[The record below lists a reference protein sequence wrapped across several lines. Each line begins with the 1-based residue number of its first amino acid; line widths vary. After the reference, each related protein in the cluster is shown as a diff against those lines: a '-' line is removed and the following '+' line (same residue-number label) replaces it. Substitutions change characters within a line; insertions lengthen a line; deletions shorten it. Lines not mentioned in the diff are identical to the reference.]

1 MGVSS
6 NLSIKYMLKIVL
18 IVGVLLFNLVGVQ
31 AHEKE
36 MDSLDNLVK
45 KFEANPAD
53 PQTTIQLLRELK
65 NQGKPNRDVV
75 NRYFQTQKEADYLKD
90 YNWSIIRDYV
100 DDVNAPQI
108 KYLFNNQSKFM
119 QNFSKDDVFQ
129 KLDNVFVGHLEQYYN
144 SNKIEYNKYLDF
156 LKSSG
161 YEHYDVVADYFYIK
175 QLRAE
180 RKSEDYFY
188 KARKLFRYFPE
199 NRKMIKEI
207 TDGALEIMNDVSR
220 LKVIQLWAGKTV
232 ESKKDFDA
240 LYNYALISNK
250 CGFED
255 VAKRYAKIATS
266 LAEESSKQTMMEK
279 AKIGRASCRERV

>member
-1 MGVSS
+1 
-6 NLSIKYMLKIVL
+6 MLKIVL

-36 MDSLDNLVK
+36 MGTLDNLVK

-108 KYLFNNQSKFM
+108 KYLLKNQSKFM

-266 LAEESSKQTMMEK
+266 LAEESSNQTMMER
-279 AKIGRASCRERV
+279 AKKLLQLVN

>member
-1 MGVSS
+1 
-6 NLSIKYMLKIVL
+6 MLKIVL

-207 TDGALEIMNDVSR
+207 TDGALEIINDVSR

-266 LAEESSKQTMMEK
+266 LAEESSNQTMMEK
-279 AKIGRASCRERV
+279 AKKLLQLVN

>member
-1 MGVSS
+1 
-6 NLSIKYMLKIVL
+6 MLKIVL

-36 MDSLDNLVK
+36 MGTLDNLVK

-108 KYLFNNQSKFM
+108 KYLFKNQSKFM

-266 LAEESSKQTMMEK
+266 LAEESSNQTMMEK
-279 AKIGRASCRERV
+279 AKKLLQLVN

>member
-1 MGVSS
+1 
-6 NLSIKYMLKIVL
+6 MLKIVL

-266 LAEESSKQTMMEK
+266 LAEESSNQTMMEK
-279 AKIGRASCRERV
+279 AKKVLQLVN

>member
-1 MGVSS
+1 
-6 NLSIKYMLKIVL
+6 MLKIVL

-161 YEHYDVVADYFYIK
+161 YEHYDVADYFYIK

-266 LAEESSKQTMMEK
+266 LAEESSNQTMMEK
-279 AKIGRASCRERV
+279 AKKLLQLVN

>member
-1 MGVSS
+1 
-6 NLSIKYMLKIVL
+6 MLKIVL

-255 VAKRYAKIATS
+255 VAKRYTKIATS
-266 LAEESSKQTMMEK
+266 LAEESSNQTMMEK
-279 AKIGRASCRERV
+279 AKKLLQLVN

>member
-1 MGVSS
+1 
-6 NLSIKYMLKIVL
+6 MLKIVL

-53 PQTTIQLLRELK
+53 PKTTIQLLRELK

-75 NRYFQTQKEADYLKD
+75 NRYFQTQKEVDYLKD

-188 KARKLFRYFPE
+188 KARKLFHYFPE

-266 LAEESSKQTMMEK
+266 LAEESSNQTMMEK
-279 AKIGRASCRERV
+279 AKKLLQLVN

>member
-1 MGVSS
+1 
-6 NLSIKYMLKIVL
+6 MLKIVL

-36 MDSLDNLVK
+36 MGTLDNLVK

-108 KYLFNNQSKFM
+108 KYLFKNQSKFM

-199 NRKMIKEI
+199 NRKIIKEI

-266 LAEESSKQTMMEK
+266 LAEESSNQTMMER
-279 AKIGRASCRERV
+279 AKKLLQLVN

>member
-1 MGVSS
+1 
-6 NLSIKYMLKIVL
+6 MLKIVL

-36 MDSLDNLVK
+36 MGTLDNLVK

-53 PQTTIQLLRELK
+53 PQTTIHLLRELK

-108 KYLFNNQSKFM
+108 KYLFKNQSKFM

-266 LAEESSKQTMMEK
+266 LAEESSNQTMMER
-279 AKIGRASCRERV
+279 AKKLLQLVN

>member
-1 MGVSS
+1 
-6 NLSIKYMLKIVL
+6 MLKIVL

-53 PQTTIQLLRELK
+53 PKTTIQLLRELK

-75 NRYFQTQKEADYLKD
+75 NRYFQTQKEVDYLKD

-100 DDVNAPQI
+100 EDVNAPQI

-266 LAEESSKQTMMEK
+266 LAEESSNQTMMEK
-279 AKIGRASCRERV
+279 AKKLLQLVN

>member
-1 MGVSS
+1 
-6 NLSIKYMLKIVL
+6 MLKIVL

-180 RKSEDYFY
+180 RKSEDYFS

-266 LAEESSKQTMMEK
+266 LAEESSNQTMMEK
-279 AKIGRASCRERV
+279 AKKLLQFVN

>member
-1 MGVSS
+1 
-6 NLSIKYMLKIVL
+6 MLKIVL

-250 CGFED
+250 CGSED

-266 LAEESSKQTMMEK
+266 LAEESSNQTMMEK
-279 AKIGRASCRERV
+279 AKKLLQLVN

>member
-1 MGVSS
+1 
-6 NLSIKYMLKIVL
+6 MLKIVL

-36 MDSLDNLVK
+36 MGTLDNLVK
-45 KFEANPAD
+45 KFEAKPAD

-266 LAEESSKQTMMEK
+266 LAEESSNQTMMER
-279 AKIGRASCRERV
+279 AKKLLQLVN

>member
-1 MGVSS
+1 
-6 NLSIKYMLKIVL
+6 MLKIVL

-75 NRYFQTQKEADYLKD
+75 NRYFQTQKEVDYLKD

-255 VAKRYAKIATS
+255 VAKRYAKTATS
-266 LAEESSKQTMMEK
+266 LAEESSNQTMMEK
-279 AKIGRASCRERV
+279 AKKLLQLVN

>member
-1 MGVSS
+1 
-6 NLSIKYMLKIVL
+6 MLKIVL

-36 MDSLDNLVK
+36 MGTLDNLVK

-108 KYLFNNQSKFM
+108 KYLFKNQSKFM

-220 LKVIQLWAGKTV
+220 LKVIQLWAGKIV

-266 LAEESSKQTMMEK
+266 LAEESSNQTMMER
-279 AKIGRASCRERV
+279 AKKLLQLVN

>member
-1 MGVSS
+1 
-6 NLSIKYMLKIVL
+6 MLKIVL

-75 NRYFQTQKEADYLKD
+75 NRYFQTQKDADYLKD

-266 LAEESSKQTMMEK
+266 LAEESSNQTMMEK
-279 AKIGRASCRERV
+279 AKKLLQLVN

>member
-1 MGVSS
+1 
-6 NLSIKYMLKIVL
+6 MLKIVL

-36 MDSLDNLVK
+36 MGTLDNLVK

-53 PQTTIQLLRELK
+53 PKTTIQLLRELK

-75 NRYFQTQKEADYLKD
+75 NRYFQTQKEVDYLKD

-266 LAEESSKQTMMEK
+266 LAEESSNQTMMER
-279 AKIGRASCRERV
+279 AKKLLQLVN

>member
-1 MGVSS
+1 
-6 NLSIKYMLKIVL
+6 MLKIVL

-53 PQTTIQLLRELK
+53 PKTTIQLLRELK

-75 NRYFQTQKEADYLKD
+75 NGYFQTQKEVDYLKD

-266 LAEESSKQTMMEK
+266 LAEESSNQTMMEK
-279 AKIGRASCRERV
+279 AKKLLQLVN

>member
-1 MGVSS
+1 
-6 NLSIKYMLKIVL
+6 MLKIVL

-36 MDSLDNLVK
+36 MDTLDNLVK

-188 KARKLFRYFPE
+188 KARKLVRYFPE

-266 LAEESSKQTMMEK
+266 LAEESSNQTMMEK
-279 AKIGRASCRERV
+279 AKKLLQLVN

>member
-1 MGVSS
+1 
-6 NLSIKYMLKIVL
+6 MLKIVL

-53 PQTTIQLLRELK
+53 PKTTIQLLRELK

-75 NRYFQTQKEADYLKD
+75 NRYFQTHKEADYLKY

-266 LAEESSKQTMMEK
+266 LAEESSNQTMMEK
-279 AKIGRASCRERV
+279 AKKLLQLVN

>member
-1 MGVSS
+1 
-6 NLSIKYMLKIVL
+6 MLKIVL

-53 PQTTIQLLRELK
+53 PKTTIQLLRELK

-75 NRYFQTQKEADYLKD
+75 NRYFQTQKEVDYLKD

-266 LAEESSKQTMMEK
+266 LAEESSNQTMIEK
-279 AKIGRASCRERV
+279 AKKLLQLVN

>member
-1 MGVSS
+1 
-6 NLSIKYMLKIVL
+6 MLKIVL

-36 MDSLDNLVK
+36 MGTLDNLVK

-53 PQTTIQLLRELK
+53 PKTTIQLLRELK

-108 KYLFNNQSKFM
+108 KYLFKNQSKFM

-266 LAEESSKQTMMEK
+266 LAEESSNQTMMEK
-279 AKIGRASCRERV
+279 AKKLLQLVN

>member
-1 MGVSS
+1 
-6 NLSIKYMLKIVL
+6 MLKIVL

-36 MDSLDNLVK
+36 MDTLDNLVK

-207 TDGALEIMNDVSR
+207 TDGALEIMIDVSR

-266 LAEESSKQTMMEK
+266 LAEESSNQTMMEK
-279 AKIGRASCRERV
+279 AKKLLQLVN

>member
-1 MGVSS
+1 
-6 NLSIKYMLKIVL
+6 MLKIVL

-240 LYNYALISNK
+240 IYNYVLISSK
-250 CGFED
+250 CGFGD
-255 VAKRYAKIATS
+255 VAKKYAQIATS
-266 LAEESSKQTMMEK
+266 VAEQSSNQVLLEK
-279 AKIGRASCRERV
+279 AKKLSQMIN

>member
-1 MGVSS
+1 
-6 NLSIKYMLKIVL
+6 MLKIVL

-161 YEHYDVVADYFYIK
+161 YEHYDGVADYFYIK

-266 LAEESSKQTMMEK
+266 LAEESSNQTMMEK
-279 AKIGRASCRERV
+279 AKKLLQLVN

>member
-1 MGVSS
+1 
-6 NLSIKYMLKIVL
+6 MLKIVL

-53 PQTTIQLLRELK
+53 PKTTIQLLRELK

-75 NRYFQTQKEADYLKD
+75 NRYFQTQKEVDYLKD

-156 LKSSG
+156 LKSLG

-266 LAEESSKQTMMEK
+266 LAEESSNQTMMEK
-279 AKIGRASCRERV
+279 AKKLLQLVN

>member
-1 MGVSS
+1 M
-6 NLSIKYMLKIVL
+6 
-18 IVGVLLFNLVGVQ
+18 
-31 AHEKE
+31 
-36 MDSLDNLVK
+36 
-45 KFEANPAD
+45 
-53 PQTTIQLLRELK
+53 
-65 NQGKPNRDVV
+65 
-75 NRYFQTQKEADYLKD
+75 
-90 YNWSIIRDYV
+90 
-100 DDVNAPQI
+100 
-108 KYLFNNQSKFM
+108 
-119 QNFSKDDVFQ
+119 
-129 KLDNVFVGHLEQYYN
+129 
-144 SNKIEYNKYLDF
+144 
-156 LKSSG
+156 
-161 YEHYDVVADYFYIK
+161 VADYFYIK

-255 VAKRYAKIATS
+255 VAKSYAKIATS
-266 LAEESSKQTMMEK
+266 LAEESSNQTMMEK
-279 AKIGRASCRERV
+279 AKKLLQLVN

>member
-1 MGVSS
+1 
-6 NLSIKYMLKIVL
+6 LKIVL

-266 LAEESSKQTMMEK
+266 LAEESSNQTMMEK
-279 AKIGRASCRERV
+279 AKKLLQLVN

>member
-1 MGVSS
+1 
-6 NLSIKYMLKIVL
+6 MLKIVL
-18 IVGVLLFNLVGVQ
+18 IVGVLLFNLVGVE

-36 MDSLDNLVK
+36 MGTLDNLVK

-108 KYLFNNQSKFM
+108 KYLFKNQSKFM

-266 LAEESSKQTMMEK
+266 LAEESSNQTMMER
-279 AKIGRASCRERV
+279 AKKLLQLVN

>member
-1 MGVSS
+1 
-6 NLSIKYMLKIVL
+6 MLKIVL

-36 MDSLDNLVK
+36 MGTLDNLVK

-108 KYLFNNQSKFM
+108 KYLFKNQSKFM

-161 YEHYDVVADYFYIK
+161 YEHYDVAADYFYIK

-266 LAEESSKQTMMEK
+266 LAEESSNQTMMER
-279 AKIGRASCRERV
+279 AKKLLQLVN

>member
-1 MGVSS
+1 
-6 NLSIKYMLKIVL
+6 MLKIVL

-36 MDSLDNLVK
+36 MGTLDNLVK

-90 YNWSIIRDYV
+90 YNWLIIRDYV

-108 KYLFNNQSKFM
+108 KYLFKNQSKFM

-266 LAEESSKQTMMEK
+266 LAEESSNQTMMERTK
-279 AKIGRASCRERV
+279 KLLQLVN

>member
-1 MGVSS
+1 
-6 NLSIKYMLKIVL
+6 MLKIVL

-75 NRYFQTQKEADYLKD
+75 SRYFQTQKETDYLKD

-240 LYNYALISNK
+240 VYNYVLISNK

-255 VAKRYAKIATS
+255 VAKRYAKIATT
-266 LAEESSKQTMMEK
+266 LAEQSSNQTIMEK
-279 AKIGRASCRERV
+279 AKKLLQMVN

>member
-1 MGVSS
+1 
-6 NLSIKYMLKIVL
+6 MLKIVL

-45 KFEANPAD
+45 KFANPAD

-266 LAEESSKQTMMEK
+266 LAEESSNQTMMEK
-279 AKIGRASCRERV
+279 AKKLLQLVN

>member
-1 MGVSS
+1 
-6 NLSIKYMLKIVL
+6 MLKIVL

-53 PQTTIQLLRELK
+53 PKTTIQLLRELK
-65 NQGKPNRDVV
+65 KQGKPNRDVV
-75 NRYFQTQKEADYLKD
+75 NRYFQTQKEVDYLKD

-266 LAEESSKQTMMEK
+266 LAEESSNQTMMEK
-279 AKIGRASCRERV
+279 AKKLLQLVN

>member
-1 MGVSS
+1 
-6 NLSIKYMLKIVL
+6 MLKIVL

-53 PQTTIQLLRELK
+53 PKTTIQLLRELK

-75 NRYFQTQKEADYLKD
+75 NRYFQTQKEVDYLKD

-232 ESKKDFDA
+232 ESNKDFDA

-266 LAEESSKQTMMEK
+266 LAEESSNQTMMEK
-279 AKIGRASCRERV
+279 AKKLLQLVN

>member
-1 MGVSS
+1 
-6 NLSIKYMLKIVL
+6 MLKIVL

-36 MDSLDNLVK
+36 MGTLDNLVK

-65 NQGKPNRDVV
+65 NQGKLNRDVV

-108 KYLFNNQSKFM
+108 KYLFKNQSKFM

-266 LAEESSKQTMMEK
+266 LAEESSNQTMMER
-279 AKIGRASCRERV
+279 AKKLLQLVN

>member
-1 MGVSS
+1 
-6 NLSIKYMLKIVL
+6 MLKIVL

-75 NRYFQTQKEADYLKD
+75 SGYFQTQKETDYLKD

-119 QNFSKDDVFQ
+119 QNYSKDDVFQ
-129 KLDNVFVGHLEQYYN
+129 KLDNVFVGHLEQYYAN
-144 SNKIEYNKYLDF
+144 NKMEYNKYLDF

-240 LYNYALISNK
+240 VYNYVLISNK

-255 VAKRYAKIATS
+255 VAKRYAKIATT
-266 LAEESSKQTMMEK
+266 LAEQSSNQTMMEK
-279 AKIGRASCRERV
+279 AKKLLQMVN

>member
-1 MGVSS
+1 
-6 NLSIKYMLKIVL
+6 MLKIVL

-36 MDSLDNLVK
+36 MGTLDNLVK

-53 PQTTIQLLRELK
+53 SQTTIQLLRELK

-75 NRYFQTQKEADYLKD
+75 NRYFQTQKEVDYLKD

-266 LAEESSKQTMMEK
+266 LAEESSNQTMMER
-279 AKIGRASCRERV
+279 AKKLLQLVN

>member
-1 MGVSS
+1 
-6 NLSIKYMLKIVL
+6 MLKIVL

-36 MDSLDNLVK
+36 VDSLDNLVK

-53 PQTTIQLLRELK
+53 PRTTIQLLRELK

-75 NRYFQTQKEADYLKD
+75 SRYFQTQKETDYLKD

-119 QNFSKDDVFQ
+119 QNYSKDDVFQ
-129 KLDNVFVGHLEQYYN
+129 KLDNVFVGHLEQYYAN
-144 SNKIEYNKYLDF
+144 NKMEYNKYLDF

-240 LYNYALISNK
+240 VYNYVLISNK

-255 VAKRYAKIATS
+255 VAKRYAKIATT
-266 LAEESSKQTMMEK
+266 LAEQSSNQTMMEK
-279 AKIGRASCRERV
+279 AKKLLQMVN